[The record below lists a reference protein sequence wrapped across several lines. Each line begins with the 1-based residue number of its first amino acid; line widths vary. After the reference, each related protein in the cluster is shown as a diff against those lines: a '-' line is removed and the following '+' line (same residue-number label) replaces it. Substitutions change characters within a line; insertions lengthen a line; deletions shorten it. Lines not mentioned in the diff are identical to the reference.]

1 MAKKLIVVEINFKG
15 IKRLRVLGLEE
26 RFGFVR
32 AITNLT
38 LICYHRLLFLL
49 ASLLA
54 RVKKYAPQIT
64 VRHFLRSEADSNRCR
79 RFCRPLVKP
88 LAHQTIANQVI
99 SPSRVISPNRSA
111 NIDIISE
118 LPKYFGDF
126 LKKS

>member
-49 ASLLA
+49 ASSLA

-64 VRHFLRSEADSNRCR
+64 VRHFFGGLKRIRTAVDGFADRWLSHSPI
-79 RFCRPLVKP
+79 RP
-88 LAHQTIANQVI
+88 I
-99 SPSRVISPNRSA
+99 
-111 NIDIISE
+111 
-118 LPKYFGDF
+118 
-126 LKKS
+126 